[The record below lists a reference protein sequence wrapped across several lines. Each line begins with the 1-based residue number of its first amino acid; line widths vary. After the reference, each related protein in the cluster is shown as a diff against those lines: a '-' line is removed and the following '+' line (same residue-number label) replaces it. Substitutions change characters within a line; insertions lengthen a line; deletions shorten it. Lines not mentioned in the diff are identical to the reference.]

1 MSRRFFITTALVT
14 LSASPALADLTA
26 AQVWADWQAFATR
39 NGYEL
44 SAASEA
50 QSGSILT
57 VSGVTVVVSD
67 GTTTT
72 SGDLGAFTFTERG
85 DGTVSVD
92 LPASW
97 PMTFSGT
104 DAEGVDFATT
114 MNLAHDGLTLVA
126 SGTPEQTLY
135 TYSAPNVSLTSDS
148 FESGGET
155 IPMDLDVTLSNLSG
169 EYEITDGDAANIRS
183 DLNAGSVTASFS
195 AVDTEDTGGTVSL
208 SATLSDIV
216 STSNGTMSSLTAMSG
231 LSEMVEQGLSS
242 EGRVSY
248 KNATYQFAGKDATQ
262 EFQLT
267 AGAAEGVLDASVGPE
282 GLSYAGTNTG
292 ITVNAVSSQLPLP
305 DASLAMDSS
314 SWKFD
319 MPVSV
324 SEEPQ
329 DFALLLKLEG
339 LTASDMLWSMFDP
352 SSVLPRDPAAL
363 IIDLVGKG
371 NWLVDITDPAL
382 AETPIDGAPGE
393 IEALTVRELRLD
405 LAGAELTGTGDLT
418 FNNEAMPP
426 VPVGAINLQLVGG
439 NTLLDKLVSMGLM
452 PQEQAMGMRMML
464 GIFATP
470 GAGEDTLTS
479 TIEFTPEGGI
489 LANGQ
494 PLQ

>member
-57 VSGVTVVVSD
+57 VSGVTMVISD

-72 SGDLGAFTFTERG
+72 SGDLGEFTFTERG

-92 LPASW
+92 LPANW
-97 PMTFSGT
+97 PLTFSGV
-104 DAEGVDFATT
+104 DSDGVDFTTT
-114 MNLAHDGLTLVA
+114 MNLAHNGLSMVA

-135 TYSAPNVSLTSDS
+135 TYSAPSVSLTSDG
-148 FESGGET
+148 FTSGGET
-155 IPMDLDVTLSNLSG
+155 IPMDLDVTMSNLSG
-169 EYEITDGDAANIRS
+169 EYEIIDGDAANIRS
-183 DLNAGSVTASFS
+183 DMNAATVAANFS
-195 AVDTEDTGGTVSL
+195 ATDTEGTGDTV
-208 SATLSDIV
+208 TLVANISDLV

-231 LSEMVEQGLSS
+231 LGDMVAQGLSS

-248 KNATYQFAGKDATQ
+248 KNATYQFSGSGEGQD
-262 EFQLT
+262 FQLN
-267 AGAAEGVLDASVGPE
+267 AGAAEGVLDVSVGEE
-282 GLSYAGTNTG
+282 GLSYGGTNTG
-292 ITVNAVSSQLPLP
+292 ITVNVVSSQMPLP

-314 SWKFD
+314 TWKFD
-319 MPVSV
+319 MPVAV

-352 SSVLPRDPAAL
+352 SNVLPRDPAAL
-363 IIDLVGKG
+363 IVDLVGKG

-393 IEALTVRELRLD
+393 IQALTVRELRLD

-418 FNNEAMPP
+418 FNNDAMPP

-470 GAGEDTLTS
+470 GAGDDTLTS

>member
-57 VSGVTVVVSD
+57 VSGVTMVISD

-72 SGDLGAFTFTERG
+72 SGDLGEFTFTERG

-92 LPASW
+92 LPANW
-97 PMTFSGT
+97 PLTFSGVNS
-104 DAEGVDFATT
+104 DGVDFTTT
-114 MNLAHDGLTLVA
+114 MNLAHNGLSMVA

-135 TYSAPNVSLTSDS
+135 TYSAPSVSLTSDG
-148 FESGGET
+148 FTSGGET
-155 IPMDLDVTLSNLSG
+155 IPMDLDVTMSNLSG
-169 EYEITDGDAANIRS
+169 EYEIIDGDAASIRS
-183 DLNAGSVTASFS
+183 DMNAATVAANFS
-195 AVDTEDTGGTVSL
+195 ATDTEGTGDTV
-208 SATLSDIV
+208 TLVANISDLV

-231 LSEMVEQGLSS
+231 LGDMVAQGLSS

-248 KNATYQFAGKDATQ
+248 KNATYQFSGSGEGQD
-262 EFQLT
+262 FQLN
-267 AGAAEGVLDASVGPE
+267 AGAAEGVLDVSVGEE
-282 GLSYAGTNTG
+282 GLSYGGTNTG
-292 ITVNAVSSQLPLP
+292 ITVNVVSSQMPLP

-314 SWKFD
+314 TWKFD
-319 MPVSV
+319 MPVAV

-352 SSVLPRDPAAL
+352 SNVLPRDPAAL
-363 IIDLVGKG
+363 IVDLAGKG

-393 IEALTVRELRLD
+393 IQALTVRELRLD

-418 FNNEAMPP
+418 FNNDAMPP
-426 VPVGAINLQLVGG
+426 VPVGAINLQLIGG

-470 GAGEDTLTS
+470 GAGDDTLTS